1 MEFFLAQ
8 GNCKHCHMWEHSS
21 QWKYRHAFQTLLCG
35 MICSQEK
42 TDTLSLCRCRRL
54 WVIRM
59 TLFTSYYLSCSGI
72 IPRRLSWSL
81 REYGVSQCSLVG
93 NQSTPIVLKMRGLT
107 RAVRAESFIQSASHV
122 CKVNGTIITDLSC
135 MFSVACRQPDL
146 SQSPKK
152 RSMKSEWSSYFPSF
166 FQSSEKQHECVTNK
180 MFLHVFMRSL

>member
-1 MEFFLAQ
+1 
-8 GNCKHCHMWEHSS
+8 MWEHSS

-42 TDTLSLCRCRRL
+42 TDTLSLCRCGRL

-72 IPRRLSWSL
+72 IPRCLSWSL

-107 RAVRAESFIQSASHV
+107 RAVRADSFIQSASLSAKLMDNHHRPRVHV
-122 CKVNGTIITDLSC
+122 FCGLQAAWPFTVTKEKVNEVRVIKL
-135 MFSVACRQPDL
+135 FSL
-146 SQSPKK
+146 
-152 RSMKSEWSSYFPSF
+152 F

>member
-42 TDTLSLCRCRRL
+42 TDTLSLCRCGRL

-107 RAVRAESFIQSASHV
+107 RAEGQNLSFSLLHMSAKLMEQSSQTSRACFLWPAGSLTFHSHQRKGQWSQSDQA
-122 CKVNGTIITDLSC
+122 IFPL
-135 MFSVACRQPDL
+135 FSVFWKTARVCD
-146 SQSPKK
+146 
-152 RSMKSEWSSYFPSF
+152 
-166 FQSSEKQHECVTNK
+166 
-180 MFLHVFMRSL
+180 